1 MPKLS
6 AGLMMYRIRE
16 GRVELLLVHP
26 GGPFWIKKDAGAW
39 TIPKGEISTDEDEL
53 DAARREFFEE
63 TGILPEGG
71 FNLLGEIVQKSGKV
85 VRAWAFEGDCDPA
98 ALTSNTFTMEW
109 PPRSGK
115 QQEFPEIDRAAF
127 FTPEEARK
135 RINPAQVEFINA
147 LERMIGERTGETD

>member
-6 AGLMMYRIRE
+6 AGLLMYRMRG

-26 GGPFWIKKDAGAW
+26 GGPFWTKKDAGAW
-39 TIPKGEISTDEDEL
+39 SIPKGEISAEEDDL

-63 TGILPEGG
+63 TGVLPEGR
-71 FNLLGEIVQKSGKV
+71 FNPLGEIVQKGGKV
-85 VRAWAFEGDCDPA
+85 VRAWAFEGDYDPA
-98 ALTSNTFTMEW
+98 TLKSNTFTMEW

-127 FTPEEARK
+127 FTPEEARI
-135 RINPAQVEFINA
+135 RINPAQAEFIDA
-147 LERMIGERTGETD
+147 LERMTGERTRETD